1 MKYKCLSRSIQG
13 TPYTVRTDISEL
25 EYCVLKQRLDV
36 ILELSEEMDY
46 WDLLDYNVAQL
57 ESVFSRAGCGQENS
71 FRDLNGTFSNV
82 LSSYYLWKCYN
93 KHQGGEK
100 FEQLL
105 QEARSNHVECYLFSE
120 LRNYLAHNGFVINT
134 IKFDVLKEIT
144 SFYIDPQ
151 LLLKYANRKKNP
163 PNARY
168 KQYLQQLVDNQ
179 REIEVQE
186 LMRVFDIIYPEIQ
199 KDYWKTLEPKTKQ
212 CLELLFSAVPREE
225 PDLYNSYI
233 MSDDRKDYFGIG
245 QPLSR
250 FINKASSLYPQFLEL

>member
-1 MKYKCLSRSIQG
+1 MKYKCLSIGIQG
-13 TPYTVRTDISEL
+13 VPYTVKADISEV
-25 EYCVLKQRLDV
+25 EYRVLKQRLDF
-36 ILELSEEMDY
+36 ILGLSNEMDY

-71 FRDLNGTFSNV
+71 FRDLNGNFSNV

-93 KHQGGEK
+93 KHHGGEK

-134 IKFDVLKEIT
+134 IRFDVIKEIT

-151 LLLKYANRKKNP
+151 LLWEYADRKKNP
-163 PNARY
+163 SNARY
-168 KQYLQQLVDNQ
+168 KQYLQQLVENQ

-186 LMRVFDIIYPEIQ
+186 LMRVFGIIYPEIQ
-199 KDYWKTLEPKTKQ
+199 KAYWKTLEPKTKQ
-212 CLELLFSAVPREE
+212 CLELLFSVVPRDE
-225 PDLYNSYI
+225 PDLYNSNI
-233 MSDDRKDYFGIG
+233 VSDDRKDYFGIG

-250 FINKASSLYPQFLEL
+250 FVEKAAKLYPQFLE

>member
-1 MKYKCLSRSIQG
+1 MKYQCLSSGIRG
-13 TPYTVRTDISEL
+13 VPYTVKTDISEV
-25 EYCVLKQRLDV
+25 EYRVLNQRLDY
-36 ILELSEEMDY
+36 ILELSNEMDY

-71 FRDLNGTFSNV
+71 FRDLNGNFSNV

-93 KHQGGEK
+93 KHHGGEK

-105 QEARSNHVECYLFSE
+105 QEARSKHVECYLFSE
-120 LRNYLAHNGFVINT
+120 LRNYLAHDGFVINT
-134 IKFDVLKEIT
+134 IKFDVLKEKT
-144 SFYIDPQ
+144 SFYIEPQ
-151 LLLKYANRKKNP
+151 PLLKYAIQKKLNTK
-163 PNARY
+163 Y

-186 LMRVFDIIYPEIQ
+186 LMRVFCNIYPEIQ

-212 CLELLFSAVPREE
+212 CLELLFSVVPREE

-233 MSDDRKDYFGIG
+233 VSDDRKDYFNIG

-250 FINKASSLYPQFLEL
+250 FIKKASRLYPQFLEL